1 MAAHRSW
8 QRIFNTFSRNQSSIQ
23 SVLNK
28 RAFSA
33 RGIKVLLA
41 GVAGIGSFAA
51 YQALCRRENLMI
63 LPAVQAA
70 TDGGDDD
77 APGKSKE
84 TNYREMRFRHFA
96 SVEYDGNLYMTPQ
109 DFLESVTEESPRA
122 RIGRAKL
129 SPSDVDGMLRY
140 TPKLSR
146 GSDRLFRKLHD
157 KDLSQSVRDGR
168 RGRKGG
174 GRVMSY
180 RCLALM
186 YTVHLDFAALLKR
199 AIEVTELL

>member
-8 QRIFNTFSRNQSSIQ
+8 QRIFSSILRNQSSFQ
-23 SVLNK
+23 SIFNK
-28 RAFSA
+28 RIYSTKGF
-33 RGIKVLLA
+33 KVLLA
-41 GVAGIGSFAA
+41 GVAGVGSFAT
-51 YQALCRRENLMI
+51 YQALCRGENLI
-63 LPAVQAA
+63 KLPTLQAA
-70 TDGGDDD
+70 KDEGAD
-77 APGKSKE
+77 ADTPGKSKD

-157 KDLSQSVRDGR
+157 KGII
-168 RGRKGG
+168 
-174 GRVMSY
+174 SY
-180 RCLALM
+180 TEYL
-186 YTVHLDFAALLKR
+186 FLLC
-199 AIEVTELL
+199 VLT